1 MVVIGDCEKG
11 RELELDLELEIQPG
25 MFLDKKGEERRI
37 RIIRYDIRIEWDAA
51 LSAESRIQNIGGG
64 DKILAGPGESAARAA
79 AIIQMI
85 WMEYGTNLS

>member
-37 RIIRYDIRIEWDAA
+37 RIIRYDVRIEWDAA

-64 DKILAGPGESAARAA
+64 DKTLAGGGGVGSEGGSDYPDDMDGV
-79 AIIQMI
+79 
-85 WMEYGTNLS
+85 WY